1 MEWCW
6 QVPESGKLKIYS
18 GGYLFSALYRFF
30 RFTYHGHGIYITP
43 ENVTLPKEFI
53 ERFVALP
60 LDLQRDITN
69 RIWNQGKGYR
79 RVVVDNN
86 LPVLP
91 LSLWFLFCVYGR
103 LRSVTLKVVP
113 PIDGTWQGTKVSKT
127 KYKFVFGR
135 PNYKAT
141 PFILDSL
148 TKCLKVQSKF
158 SCHGINNLYTFNVF
172 YAL

>member
-6 QVPESGKLKIYS
+6 QVPESDKLKIYS

-30 RFTYHGHGIYITP
+30 RLTYHGDGFYITP
-43 ENVTLPKEFI
+43 ERVTFPKEFI

-60 LDLQRDITN
+60 LDLQREITN

-79 RVVVDNN
+79 QVIINDNS
-86 LPVLP
+86 PALP

-103 LRSVTLKVVP
+103 LKSVTSEVVP
-113 PIDGTWQGTKVSKT
+113 PVDGTWQGTKVSRT

-135 PNYKAT
+135 PNYRVT
-141 PFILDSL
+141 PFIPDFMHREPL
-148 TKCLKVQSKF
+148 
-158 SCHGINNLYTFNVF
+158 HLYLYSIDFKTICK
-172 YAL
+172 